1 MGGGGGGEGAGWNKD
16 VLDGKNR
23 KINNRGDYYSGLD
36 SINLRRCLFG
46 KRKCKPSGI
55 GTYLS

>member
-1 MGGGGGGEGAGWNKD
+1 MGGGGGGAGWNKD

-23 KINNRGDYYSGLD
+23 KINNRGDDYSGLD